1 MKRLWVLTVTT
12 VTTALLLSGCAPA
25 ATGSETPTASPT
37 GTASASAPATSKATA
52 KPTASKQPLDN
63 PSSDPAAGSG
73 AQNSDGQGDPLART
87 KVLWADYPAGTQAD
101 IDAQTA
107 AADCKSLDSQYGGA
121 IATEES
127 VRASSGHGAEALL
140 AYIDEARALAACS

>member
-12 VTTALLLSGCAPA
+12 VTAALLLSGCAPA
-25 ATGSETPTASPT
+25 ATGSATLSPSPT
-37 GTASASAPATSKATA
+37 GSAASATPSVKPTA

-87 KVLWADYPAGTQAD
+87 KVSWADYPAGTQAD

-121 IATEES
+121 IANEEA
-127 VRASSGHGAEALL
+127 VRAASGHGAEALL